1 MLPLRVLI
9 VDDHRLFRQGLISIM
24 STRPDLVQVVG
35 EAAGGHEA
43 IQFVTNQQPDVVLL
57 DIYMPDL
64 DGLQT
69 ALLIRQAAP
78 STAIIMLT
86 SSEEDKHLF
95 EAIRLGAAGYL
106 LKNLDANELFDLIAG
121 VARGEAAL
129 TRAMA
134 SRLLKGVA
142 NRTIDQ
148 DSIADGL
155 TEREI
160 EVLKLVAR
168 GNSNPQIAEELFI
181 SVNTVKSH
189 LKNILAKLQ
198 LENRTQVAT
207 FAVQSGLVSPL
218 NAESSPNHPT
228 G

>member
-35 EAAGGHEA
+35 EVAGGREA
-43 IQFVTNQQPDVVLL
+43 IQMVERLRPDVVLL
-57 DIYMPDL
+57 DIYMPDM

-69 ALLIRQAAP
+69 ARVIHRSLPEI
-78 STAIIMLT
+78 AIIMLT

-106 LKNLDANELFDLIAG
+106 LKNLDASELFDLLAG
-121 VARGEAAL
+121 VARGEPAL
-129 TRAMA
+129 TRAMTG
-134 SRLLKGVA
+134 RLLKGVA
-142 NRTIDQ
+142 NQ
-148 DSIADGL
+148 SIHQNQLSEEL

-168 GNSNPQIAEELFI
+168 GASNLQIAEELFI
-181 SVNTVKSH
+181 TVNTVKSH

-198 LENRTQVAT
+198 LENRTQVA
-207 FAVQSGLVSPL
+207 AYAIQSGLVLPL
-218 NAESSPNHPT
+218 DPES
-228 G
+228 GV